1 MSRGP
6 TWIPGLVALV
16 ALVAA
21 GASPRCVLR
30 ESVRLAVSSQEPW
43 GQALGRQ
50 VLGQAPGPALAQ
62 PPGQALGIDTM
73 VWAPGRALGIDTSW
87 ALEQALE
94 VDTMAW
100 GLGQALGID
109 TMVCWQV

>member
-1 MSRGP
+1 
-6 TWIPGLVALV
+6 
-16 ALVAA
+16 
-21 GASPRCVLR
+21 
-30 ESVRLAVSSQEPW
+30 
-43 GQALGRQ
+43 
-50 VLGQAPGPALAQ
+50 
-62 PPGQALGIDTM
+62 M